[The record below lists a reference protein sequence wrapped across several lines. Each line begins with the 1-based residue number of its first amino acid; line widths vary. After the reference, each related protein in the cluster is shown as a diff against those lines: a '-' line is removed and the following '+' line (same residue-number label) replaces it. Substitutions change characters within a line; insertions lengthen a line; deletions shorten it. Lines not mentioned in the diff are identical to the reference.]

1 VCGGAGPCA
10 WGLAA
15 AERLSCQCF
24 FLEAVLKSR
33 GLCAVVGVHG
43 CRALARCPRERTAGA
58 QGKRVVAAAAAKRHT
73 VVLTA
78 EGDVHTWGHRV
89 VTPRRVNLAAPGAAP
104 PPPRPA
110 QQARRVFPGSRF

>member
-1 VCGGAGPCA
+1 
-10 WGLAA
+10 
-15 AERLSCQCF
+15 
-24 FLEAVLKSR
+24 
-33 GLCAVVGVHG
+33 VVGVHG

-89 VTPRRVNLAAPGAAP
+89 VTPRRVNLAGAPRGP
-104 PPPRPA
+104 PPPPPPPPFSILSA
-110 QQARRVFPGSRF
+110 FPMRWLFVLSPL